1 MKKEIKNKKKSADP
15 KKTSKEVKEPMLAIK
30 DETKYAIIAIAFWVL
45 SAFLILSYYNM
56 AGVAGDFT
64 YGLLGQLFGTG
75 YFLFPVV
82 SFLLGLAFI
91 RALKP
96 KLVSVTIGGGILF
109 LISTLAITD
118 IIFRNRTLEEITGGT
133 IGYLVSIPF
142 LKLFDS
148 TLSIIALGAIAT
160 ISTLIIFESRISL
173 EPKLF
178 GRRIWGKEELME
190 DELSEEEDNDDVE
203 EAVSN
208 STKLAEED
216 AKKKEKQ
223 KVAPVDT
230 EDKNKKPKITD
241 KVEDFI
247 ESGMAIIRSKNQVF
261 VPPPLSLFENDSG
274 KPSVGDIK
282 ANANIIKRTLGTFGI
297 DVEMDEISIGPSVTR
312 YAMKPA
318 EGIKISRIVT
328 LQDNLSL
335 ALAAHPLRIEAP
347 IPGKSLV
354 GVEIPNKIKSIV
366 GMGSMFG
373 TKIFQES
380 QHPLYLAL
388 GRTVSGIP
396 YYTNL
401 AKAPHMLI
409 AGTTGSGKSVTI
421 HTIISS
427 LLYRNP
433 PERVK
438 FIMIDPKRV
447 ELTLYKGIQHLLTSV
462 ITDPKKAILALKWA
476 AKEMERR
483 YNILEQATAKDIQSY
498 HKMVEES
505 KKSAEGDA
513 GDDSGPESMPYI
525 VIIIDE
531 LADIMSAYPRE
542 LESSIVR
549 LAQMSRAVG
558 IHLILSTQRPSV
570 EIITGLI
577 KANIPSRIALQ
588 VPSQI
593 DSRTILDAPG
603 AEKLLGAGDMLYI
616 GGETSKPIRI
626 QSGYITEGEIK
637 RLVKF
642 LKERHQDDA
651 PEEINI
657 SEVKEGDTMAS
668 VDFGSDSGLGDGDDE
683 GIFNEAKKVVIAS
696 QKASASLLQRK
707 LKLGYARAAR
717 IMDLLEERGVI
728 GPGEGAK
735 PREVYMRPDD
745 AGNTGGAVAAL
756 NKEYEEAEMAEKE
769 SSGDEDLESTFARAE
784 EAEKAT
790 KDDEFEG

>member
-1 MKKEIKNKKKSADP
+1 MKKEIKNKKKGIDQKRSG
-15 KKTSKEVKEPMLAIK
+15 KELKEPMLALK

-45 SAFLILSYYNM
+45 SAFLVLSYYNT

-64 YGLLGQLFGTG
+64 YGLLGKLFGTG
-75 YFLFPVV
+75 YFLFPIV

-91 RALKP
+91 RAIKP
-96 KLVSVTIGGGILF
+96 KLVSVTLGGGILF

-118 IIFRNRTLEEITGGT
+118 IIFRERTLGEITGGT
-133 IGYLVSIPF
+133 IGYLVSVPF

-148 TLSIIALGAIAT
+148 ALSIIALGAIAT

-178 GRRIWGKEELME
+178 GRRIWGREELAE
-190 DELSEEEDNDDVE
+190 GELSEEDDNEDVE

-216 AKKKEKQ
+216 AKKKEKP
-223 KVAPVDT
+223 KTPPANI
-230 EDKNKKPKITD
+230 EDKSKKPKITD

-247 ESGMAIIRSKNQVF
+247 ESGMAIIRSRNQVF

-282 ANANIIKRTLGTFGI
+282 ANANIIKRTLSTFGI

-354 GVEIPNKIKSIV
+354 GIEIPNKIKSIV
-366 GMGSMFG
+366 GMGSLFG

-427 LLYRNP
+427 ILYRNP

-513 GDDSGPESMPYI
+513 GDESGPETMPYI

-657 SEVKEGDTMAS
+657 SEVKEGDTIISA
-668 VDFGSDSGLGDGDDE
+668 DFGSDSGNGDDDDE
-683 GIFNEAKKVVIAS
+683 AIFNEAKKVVVAS

-745 AGNTGGAVAAL
+745 SANTGGAVAAL
-756 NKEYEEAEMAEKE
+756 NKEYEEAEIAEE
-769 SSGDEDLESTFARAE
+769 EETGADDIESTFSRAE

-790 KDDEFEG
+790 PED